1 MLGEIASWN
10 SGRPGFEHHDSDAA
24 LSEFLGNPS
33 STGAGTDD
41 QDVVDAARRGHEGEV

>member
-24 LSEFLGNPS
+24 LREFLGNPS
-33 STGAGTDD
+33 TTGAGTDN
-41 QDVVDAARRGHEGEV
+41 QDFVDAARAWHERKV

>member
-24 LSEFLGNPS
+24 LREFLGDPS
-33 STGAGTDD
+33 TSGAGTDD
-41 QDVVDAARRGHEGEV
+41 QDFVDAARGGHEGAV